1 MKSISK
7 VRLEND
13 ARAKRS
19 WVRRL
24 LFLLV
29 GVDVPEKQQYIFEC
43 STDLGEFY
51 QEEVLSAPSA
61 CGFSLRDM
69 VVIPDRRNNKGTI
82 ERPTTIWKARIVG
95 ADDEKLNKVYQ
106 YLVDRK
112 WTPVKA
118 VASTKVEVDSVA
130 KQILE

>member
-7 VRLEND
+7 VRLENE

-24 LFLLV
+24 LFL
-29 GVDVPEKQQYIFEC
+29 VDVPEKEQYIFEC

-51 QEEVLSAPSA
+51 QKEVLSSPSA
-61 CGFSLRDM
+61 CGFSLIDM
-69 VVIPDRRNNKGTI
+69 VAIPDRKNSKGTI
-82 ERPTTIWKARIVG
+82 ERQTTVWKAKIVE
-95 ADDEKLNKVYQ
+95 ADDEKLKKVYQ

-112 WTPVKA
+112 WTPVIA
-118 VASTKVEVDSVA
+118 VSQIEVEVDSVA
-130 KQILE
+130 KQMLE